1 MFLNTFFIW
10 RFVVFV
16 IISGYVLPT
25 SPLSEPEQSVQVV
38 PKSSQA
44 LVPEA
49 DPDTEPSDKKPRP
62 TSSALSVKEEQS
74 FLPIIQRVSL
84 RYDIDPA
91 LVRAIIMV
99 ESKYNPNAI
108 SVKGAKGLMQL
119 MPVTAKNLG
128 VKDVFN
134 PEQNIYG
141 GVRHFKFLLNQFDG
155 NVKLALAAYNA
166 GSRPVK
172 RYKDI
177 PPYKETK
184 QYIKKVF
191 RYYEFYKERG

>member
-1 MFLNTFFIW
+1 MFIKTLFIW

-16 IISGYVLPT
+16 IISGYLLPT
-25 SPLSEPEQSVQVV
+25 SPLGKPEQSVQGV
-38 PKSSQA
+38 PECSQA
-44 LVPEA
+44 FVPEA
-49 DPDTEPSDKKPRP
+49 DPNTKPSDKKR
-62 TSSALSVKEEQS
+62 TLASSALAVNGEQS
-74 FLPIIQRVSL
+74 FLPIIQRVSF

-108 SVKGAKGLMQL
+108 SMKGAKGLMQL

-128 VKDVFN
+128 VEDVFN
-134 PEQNIYG
+134 PEQNIHG

-155 NVKLALAAYNA
+155 DVKLALAAYNA
-166 GSRPVK
+166 GSRPVQ

-184 QYIKKVF
+184 RYIKKVF
-191 RYYEFYKERG
+191 QYYELYKERG

>member
-1 MFLNTFFIW
+1 MSLKALFIW
-10 RFVVFV
+10 LLFVFF
-16 IISGYVLPT
+16 IISGYV
-25 SPLSEPEQSVQVV
+25 PLTYPFDKPEQSVQEA
-38 PKSSQA
+38 PRSSQA
-44 LVPEA
+44 LVPETA
-49 DPDTEPSDKKPRP
+49 PDTEPSDKKESPP
-62 TSSALSVKEEQS
+62 FSAPSVKGEQS

-119 MPVTAKNLG
+119 MPVTAKYLG
-128 VKDVFN
+128 VDDVFN
-134 PEQNIYG
+134 PKQNIHA
-141 GVRHFKFLLNQFDG
+141 GVRHFKFLLNQFHMD
-155 NVKLALAAYNA
+155 VKLALAAYNA

-177 PPYKETK
+177 PPFKETK
-184 QYIKKVF
+184 RYIKKVF
-191 RYYEFYKERG
+191 RYYKFYKEGG